1 MNPTP
6 KEPSYSWIS
15 RFAIEHICSSNDLCR
30 GDDFPHELWRKMGE
44 AGFFKIG
51 IAPAY
56 GGCGGGYKQ
65 LLEAGEV
72 FVRSSYNMG
81 LALSWLYQQLVAVY
95 LISGFGTERQRKKY
109 LPRMAEG
116 RLIAS
121 FAVSEPRHGGRPKYM
136 TTNAVEDA
144 KGFKLNGEK
153 NYLTNAPVAGLF
165 VVIAVTGEAKGQKQ
179 FSAFLVDHPTEGL
192 TVSPPIKLDFLKP
205 SPHGGILL
213 RDCAVSST
221 AILGEKDRAFPDI
234 VMPFSD
240 AENIV
245 LMGAV
250 SGAMGAELM
259 DVILEINQSR
269 IGENKAVQ
277 SEIGELDALLE
288 TLRVV
293 AREAAHKMDARDN
306 YAIPLT
312 LIFNE
317 LAESFQHRIAAVV
330 NKWNLPMRKRFTML
344 QADLNILGIL
354 GKKNIAGKITK
365 LGDELLH
372 GKR

>member
-1 MNPTP
+1 MKTP
-6 KEPSYSWIS
+6 PQEPSYSWIS
-15 RFAIEHICSSNDLCR
+15 RFAIEHIFSRSDLYAQ
-30 GDDFPHELWRKMGE
+30 DHFPHDLWQKMGE

-51 IAPAY
+51 IAPSY

-81 LALSWLYQQLVAVY
+81 LALSWLYQQLIAVY
-95 LISGFGTERQRKKY
+95 LIGGFANAKQRRKY

-116 RLIAS
+116 KLIAS
-121 FAVSEPRHGGRPKYM
+121 FAVSEPKHGGRPKYLS
-136 TTNAVEDA
+136 TTANLNGR
-144 KGFKLNGEK
+144 GFTLNGEK
-153 NYLTNAPVAGLF
+153 TYLTNAPVAGLF
-165 VVIAVTGEAKGQKQ
+165 VVIAVTGEDQGQKK
-179 FSAFLVDHPTEGL
+179 FSAFLVEHPTEGL
-192 TVSPPIKLDFLKP
+192 SVSPPIKLDFLKP
-205 SPHGGILL
+205 SPHGGIKL
-213 RDCAVSST
+213 RDCIVPAS
-221 AILGEKDRAFPDI
+221 ALLGEKDKAFPNI
-234 VMPFSD
+234 VMPFGD
-240 AENIV
+240 AENVV

-259 DVILEINQSR
+259 DVILEINKSR
-269 IGENKAVQ
+269 ISENKTLQ
-277 SEIGELDALLE
+277 RDIGELDALLE

-293 AREAAHKMDARDN
+293 AREAAKKMDQRDN

-317 LAESFQHRIAAVV
+317 LAENFQHRIAAVV
-330 NKWNLPMRKRFTML
+330 GTWNLPMKERFKML

-354 GKKNIAGKITK
+354 GKKNIIGKITK

>member
-1 MNPTP
+1 MNPL
-6 KEPSYSWIS
+6 KNKPSYSWIS
-15 RFAIEHICSSNDLCR
+15 RFAIEHIFSSIDLCR
-30 GDDFPHELWRKMGE
+30 GDDFPHELWGKMGE

-56 GGCGGGYKQ
+56 GGSGGGYKQ

-72 FVRSSYNMG
+72 FVRSSYSMG
-81 LALSWLYQQLVAVY
+81 LALSWLYQQLIAVY

-121 FAVSEPRHGGRPKYM
+121 FAVSEPKHGGRPKYM
-136 TTNAVEDA
+136 TTTAVKDG

-153 NYLTNAPVAGLF
+153 TYLTNAPVAGLF

-179 FSAFLVDHPTEGL
+179 FSAFLVDHPIRGL
-192 TVSPPIKLDFLKP
+192 TIQPQIKLDFLRP

-213 RDCAVSST
+213 RDCAVPAA
-221 AILGEKDRAFPDI
+221 AILGEQDRAFPDI

-277 SEIGELDALLE
+277 SEIGALDALLE

-293 AREAAHKMDARDN
+293 AREAAHKMDERDN

-317 LAESFQHRIAAVV
+317 LAESFQHRIAGVV
-330 NKWNLPMRKRFTML
+330 GKWNLPMRERFKML

-354 GKKNIAGKITK
+354 GKKNIASKITK

>member
-1 MNPTP
+1 
-6 KEPSYSWIS
+6 
-15 RFAIEHICSSNDLCR
+15 
-30 GDDFPHELWRKMGE
+30 
-44 AGFFKIG
+44 
-51 IAPAY
+51 IA
-56 GGCGGGYKQ
+56 
-65 LLEAGEV
+65 
-72 FVRSSYNMG
+72 
-81 LALSWLYQQLVAVY
+81 
-95 LISGFGTERQRKKY
+95 
-109 LPRMAEG
+109 AEDG
-116 RLIAS
+116 Q
-121 FAVSEPRHGGRPKYM
+121 
-136 TTNAVEDA
+136 
-144 KGFKLNGEK
+144 GFKLNGEK
-153 NYLTNAPVAGLF
+153 TYLTNAPVAGLF

-179 FSAFLVDHPTEGL
+179 FSAFLVDHPAAGL
-192 TVSPPIKLDFLKP
+192 TVSPQIKLDFLKP

-213 RDCAVSST
+213 HDCAVP
-221 AILGEKDRAFPDI
+221 AAALLGEKDRAFPDI

-240 AENIV
+240 AENVV

-259 DVILEINQSR
+259 DVILEINKNR
-269 IGENKAVQ
+269 ISENKAVQ

-293 AREAAHKMDARDN
+293 AREAAHKMDEHDN

-330 NKWNLPMRKRFTML
+330 GKWNLPMRERFKML

-354 GKKNIAGKITK
+354 GKKNITGKITK